1 MIFFRKIRSVS
12 IALTALAAAGY
23 AANFLLEGRLYDMFC
38 LDPAAILDRFELW
51 RAITYPFVGGKIE
64 GAVLGAAVFL
74 YIAPHLEDLLK
85 KGLFSTLIFLMIC
98 LQGTALLLLFW
109 NSGMKVSGIE
119 GLGFFT
125 LTLFVMLKGNRSVD
139 ARAFGY
145 VKVSLVAA
153 ILFLGWLTA
162 TALRSVLGGYD
173 FFDSSAIFAG
183 VGIITGLFTYLQ
195 IRLAKLFKGKK
206 EFVEP
211 EERASADDFT
221 PALALKKEEKN
232 YGLNSKEDV
241 RYYDNPEYL
250 TEDRLNEILDK
261 ISEAGKDS
269 LTGEEMNFLKEYSKK
284 LDD

>member
-12 IALTALAAAGY
+12 IALTALAVAGY
-23 AANFLLEGRLYDMFC
+23 AANFLLDGRLYDMFC
-38 LDPAAILDRFELW
+38 LDPAAILDKFELW
-51 RAITYPFVGGKIE
+51 RAITYPFVGGRFE
-64 GAVLGAAVFL
+64 GAVLGVAVFL
-74 YIAPHLEDLLK
+74 YIAPHLEELLK
-85 KGLFSTLIFLMIC
+85 KGLFATLIFLMIC

-119 GLGFFT
+119 GLGFFA

-153 ILFLGWLTA
+153 ILFLGWLAA
-162 TALRSVLGGYD
+162 TAVRSIIGGYE
-173 FFDSSAIFAG
+173 FFDGSAIFAG

-211 EERASADDFT
+211 EERSPAEDFT
-221 PALALKKEEKN
+221 PALALKKEEKS
-232 YGLNSKEDV
+232 YGLHSKEES

-261 ISEAGKDS
+261 ISEVGKDS
-269 LTGEEMNFLKEYSKK
+269 LTGEELNFLKEYSKK